1 VQFDFSEVLT
11 RAWQITWKNKRLW
24 IFGFVLI
31 LLSFLFLPLMLA
43 PMLADIFTNYQMDE
57 AILLAMMLS
66 GFLLF
71 MLIIYPVSALL
82 NVALTLGVLRAEHGD
97 EKISFMELIRES
109 YPFFWRYL
117 GTMTLFVGGMLF
129 VILFFSI
136 VIMAISVVTFG
147 LGMFCMIPFSFLQ
160 YPLMLI
166 WYVCMEQSLTAV
178 VADNLKV
185 IDSVKHSWQLLK
197 KNIWVYVLVGL
208 VFYFG
213 VSMIS
218 SAVMMPFI
226 FPLFFL
232 PFALESAEFGRI
244 VLVITGLCMVLFMP
258 IFSFF
263 QGGVMTLMK
272 SGWVL
277 TYLRLTRGSAAQPV
291 LLEAA
296 SS

>member
-1 VQFDFSEVLT
+1 MNFDLGEVLT
-11 RAWQITWKNKRLW
+11 HSWEISWKNKGLW
-24 IFGFVLI
+24 IFGFVLM

-43 PMLADIFTNYQMDE
+43 PMLTDIFTNYQMDE
-57 AILLAMMLS
+57 AVLLAMMLS
-66 GFLLF
+66 GLLLF
-71 MLIIYPVSALL
+71 MLILYPVSALL
-82 NVALTLGVLRAEHGD
+82 NAALTLGVLRAEHGD
-97 EKISFMELIRES
+97 KKISFMELIRES

-129 VILFFSI
+129 VILLFSI

-185 IDSVKHSWQLLK
+185 MDSVKHSWQLLK

-213 VSMIS
+213 VSMLS

-232 PFALESAEFGRI
+232 PFAFESAEFGRI
-244 VLVITGLCMVLFMP
+244 VLVITGLFMVLFVP

-277 TYLRLTRGSAAQPV
+277 TYLRLTHPSKAQPE
-291 LLEAA
+291 LQPAA
-296 SS
+296 T